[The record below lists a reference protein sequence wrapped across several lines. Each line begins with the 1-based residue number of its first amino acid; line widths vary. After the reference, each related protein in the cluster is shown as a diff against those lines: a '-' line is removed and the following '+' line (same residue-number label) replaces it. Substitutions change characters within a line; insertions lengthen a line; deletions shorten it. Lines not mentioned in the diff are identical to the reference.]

1 MKKLISALLAGVLAF
16 SLAACSG
23 SSSSAAPS
31 TASDSSSAASDS
43 SSAATA
49 ESTQF
54 TGDGFDPDIDYA
66 ALAGSTVKV
75 GASPAP
81 HAEILKVAADILA
94 QADINLEVVEFTDYI
109 QPNTATENGDIDANY
124 FQHQNYLDTF
134 NAENGTHL
142 VSVAK
147 IHYEPLGLYP
157 GKTKSIDDL
166 ADGAQILVPN
176 DTSNEARALQ
186 LLAAQGLIEL
196 DPDAG
201 LTATKQDITSN
212 PKNLD
217 IVEMEAA
224 QLPRSLSSADMAVIN
239 GNYATQAG
247 FSSAKDA
254 LATESAD
261 SDAAQ
266 IYPNVLVVKE
276 GRENDPLILAVA
288 AALQSD
294 AVRDFINE
302 TYGGAVVP
310 LF

>member
-1 MKKLISALLAGVLAF
+1 MKKKLISGLLAIAF
-16 SLAACSG
+16 TLSLAGCGAAT
-23 SSSSAAPS
+23 SSAAGS
-31 TASDSSSAASDS
+31 QAASGESAA
-43 SSAATA
+43 
-49 ESTQF
+49 F
-54 TGDGFDPDIDYA
+54 TGDGFYPDIDYA
-66 ALAGSTVKV
+66 ALAGTTVRV

-81 HAEILKVAADILA
+81 HAEILQVAKEILA
-94 QADINLEVVEFTDYI
+94 QADITLDIVEFTDYI
-109 QPNTATENGDIDANY
+109 QPNTATESGDIDANY
-124 FQHQNYLDTF
+124 FQHQDYLNTF

-142 VSVAK
+142 VSVAQ
-147 IHYEPLGLYP
+147 IHYEPLGIYP
-157 GKTKSIDDL
+157 DKTASFEEL
-166 ADGAQILVPN
+166 ADGAQILVPY

-196 DPDAG
+196 APDAG
-201 LTATKQDITSN
+201 LTATKQDITAN
-212 PKNLD
+212 PKNLE

-224 QLPRSLSSADMAVIN
+224 QLPRSLASADMAVIN

-247 FSSAKDA
+247 FSSANDA

-266 IYPNVLVVKE
+266 LYPNVLVVEE
-276 GRENDPLILAVA
+276 GRENDPAILAVA

>member
-1 MKKLISALLAGVLAF
+1 MKKKLISGLLAIAF
-16 SLAACSG
+16 TLSLAGCGAAT
-23 SSSSAAPS
+23 SSAAGS
-31 TASDSSSAASDS
+31 QAASGESAA
-43 SSAATA
+43 
-49 ESTQF
+49 F

-66 ALAGSTVKV
+66 ALAGTTVRV

-81 HAEILKVAADILA
+81 HAEILQVAKEILA
-94 QADINLEVVEFTDYI
+94 QADITLDIVEFTDYI
-109 QPNTATENGDIDANY
+109 QPNTATESGDIDANY
-124 FQHQNYLDTF
+124 FQHQDYLNTF

-142 VSVAK
+142 VSVAQ
-147 IHYEPLGLYP
+147 IHYEPLGIYP
-157 GKTKSIDDL
+157 GKTASFEEL

-196 DPDAG
+196 APDAG
-201 LTATKQDITSN
+201 LTATKQDITAN
-212 PKNLD
+212 PKNLE

-224 QLPRSLSSADMAVIN
+224 QLPRSLASADMAVIN

-247 FSSAKDA
+247 FSSANDA

-266 IYPNVLVVKE
+266 LYPNVLVVEE
-276 GRENDPLILAVA
+276 GRANDPAILAVA